1 MSKKEKQLMFKIKK
15 GKAEIVEARGVK
27 RAELDT
33 VSARPEPVPKTSGAG
48 WFRLDNAATIYPSSV
63 KENWNFVFRVACV
76 LKTKVRPDV
85 LQQAL
90 DDIMPRFPTFDVYL
104 KAGLF
109 WNYFE
114 HNPNQ
119 LKVERETNFPCS
131 CMKLGGKSHCVR
143 VLYSDFK
150 IAVEVFHAITDGRG
164 ATTFLNSLLAR
175 YFELQGE
182 AITYTG
188 AVLNYLDL
196 PAPEELEDSFFENAT
211 DEKASS
217 HKEQVAYNIRGTI
230 LDEGI
235 VNTTTGTLSVKE
247 IKEIAKKH
255 NCKLTTFLAAVL
267 CQVIIKKRKNSKKP
281 VKISIPID
289 LRPWFDSKTL
299 RNFSSYINIAI
310 CDENAGLEAIIS
322 TISAEIA
329 KIDRKY
335 LEKNINSNVNLQKN
349 WFIKLMPL
357 CIKKGVMNLSYNLL
371 GERLQTFAFSNIGRV
386 DAPPEFEKLIDH
398 YEVNLGRS
406 KHNAIAVGLISFG
419 DKLSVTI
426 SSKLS
431 EPITERDFFKEL
443 ASLGASVYIESN
455 RRDLYGGKNL

>member
-1 MSKKEKQLMFKIKK
+1 M
-15 GKAEIVEARGVK
+15 
-27 RAELDT
+27 
-33 VSARPEPVPKTSGAG
+33 
-48 WFRLDNAATIYPSSV
+48 
-63 KENWNFVFRVACV
+63 
-76 LKTKVRPDV
+76 
-85 LQQAL
+85 
-90 DDIMPRFPTFDVYL
+90 
-104 KAGLF
+104 
-109 WNYFE
+109 
-114 HNPNQ
+114 
-119 LKVERETNFPCS
+119 
-131 CMKLGGKSHCVR
+131 
-143 VLYSDFK
+143 
-150 IAVEVFHAITDGRG
+150 
-164 ATTFLNSLLAR
+164 
-175 YFELQGE
+175 
-182 AITYTG
+182 
-188 AVLNYLDL
+188 
-196 PAPEELEDSFFENAT
+196 
-211 DEKASS
+211 
-217 HKEQVAYNIRGTI
+217 
-230 LDEGI
+230 
-235 VNTTTGTLSVKE
+235 
-247 IKEIAKKH
+247 
-255 NCKLTTFLAAVL
+255 
-267 CQVIIKKRKNSKKP
+267 CQVIIKKRKNSNKP

-386 DAPPEFEKLIDH
+386 DAPPEFEKFIDH

-443 ASLGASVYIESN
+443 ASLGASVYMESN
-455 RRDLYGGKNL
+455 RRDLYGGKNV